1 MLLVLDWT
9 LFLSHVCLIIFNMV
23 GWIWR
28 RTRVLHLVTMG
39 LTTFSWFVLG
49 AIYGWGYCF
58 CTDYHAD
65 ILRQLGHPDANATF
79 IQLLFTRLF
88 RISLSQSVADNLAV
102 AVFALILIATVFVW
116 TREWYRRKTE
126 RVNG

>member
-1 MLLVLDWT
+1 MLLVIDWT
-9 LFLSHVCLIIFNMV
+9 LFLGHVCLIIFNMV